1 MARAGV
7 PVLLAVLAAQ
17 NALVAAL
24 DYHDLTKL
32 GVNFAIPA
40 DGYPPTLARKAADMG
55 VVRIKLFD
63 WSNETIYQLRKY
75 YSFAEKKLE
84 IMVAIPQWKAN
95 PPDGF
100 GPRDW
105 DAIAD
110 LLHTIRTNTDIVSG
124 VFVYNEPCIHKFCDG
139 QAGEDYIALLSY
151 LTKELKDEGKTVTT
165 PFSSPCLFPM
175 VRIPFFQRV
184 AGILQQTNSPITV
197 NLYPYLDYCFI
208 ESIAVNYAL
217 GSQGIGGPLMGWSQI
232 DADISRLRKDM
243 QKLGPQFAN
252 TPLMIGESGW
262 AHGYGA
268 YPQGNVQRQNVW
280 KVSNFDYSNQFYL
293 NLVNRLQTLGLQGI
307 YIFGLADESQKPA
320 IFPAW
325 EGEKF
330 FGIAGLYADSSKA
343 PWRIDEPSKHP
354 PLKFPTMNKAA
365 WARFH
370 EEQGSLKWVA
380 GNQPKYA
387 DRASEQ
393 LKFDASQAKKYIAEH
408 HPHHAHHAQHHPV
421 RELKYKHSNDEFVR
435 ASHHLVA
442 YHHHGKEEQ
451 KWENGI
457 QAPTSFSPFWGGYAA
472 AGLMAVAGIV
482 GIATLVRR
490 SRSEHATVS
499 LLEQDEAK
507 LETCEE

>member
-1 MARAGV
+1 
-7 PVLLAVLAAQ
+7 
-17 NALVAAL
+17 
-24 DYHDLTKL
+24 
-32 GVNFAIPA
+32 
-40 DGYPPTLARKAADMG
+40 
-55 VVRIKLFD
+55 
-63 WSNETIYQLRKY
+63 
-75 YSFAEKKLE
+75 
-84 IMVAIPQWKAN
+84 
-95 PPDGF
+95 
-100 GPRDW
+100 
-105 DAIAD
+105 
-110 LLHTIRTNTDIVSG
+110 
-124 VFVYNEPCIHKFCDG
+124 
-139 QAGEDYIALLSY
+139 
-151 LTKELKDEGKTVTT
+151 
-165 PFSSPCLFPM
+165 
-175 VRIPFFQRV
+175 
-184 AGILQQTNSPITV
+184 
-197 NLYPYLDYCFI
+197 
-208 ESIAVNYAL
+208 
-217 GSQGIGGPLMGWSQI
+217 MGWSQI